1 MTCELVHASYSLP
14 KWQAVKLTFL
24 APQCILSF
32 LHHFISSIS
41 NNQLYLAG
49 GSTEGL
55 NFPPP
60 IPCILGF
67 SASSLPCRSS
77 FTDITKNKMVNCTS
91 YIVKLHIGHKATV
104 DVISNKASS
113 QPIHEEKLLEL
124 ALKLQVF
131 KIPQQFRETLD
142 F

>member
-1 MTCELVHASYSLP
+1 MTCELVHASHSLP

-55 NFPPP
+55 NFPLP

-67 SASSLPCRSS
+67 LP
-77 FTDITKNKMVNCTS
+77 FFLIYNGVNYNISEDFILGYET
-91 YIVKLHIGHKATV
+91 IATLV
-104 DVISNKASS
+104 
-113 QPIHEEKLLEL
+113 E
-124 ALKLQVF
+124 F
-131 KIPQQFRETLD
+131 Y
-142 F
+142 